1 MAITKNSNTDKTKER
16 ELGKLIREAKR
27 PLWWV
32 AIFSFAA
39 NMLMLIMPIYT
50 LQVLDR
56 VIMSF
61 NFNTLVMLT
70 IVALGGLVFYAIFS
84 GIRSVVLARLSDWLQ
99 TVLSPRLMAVAVE
112 NSAIGVPASASQF
125 QRELGNLRAFI
136 AGQGVS
142 SLFDA
147 PWSIIFII
155 TIYLINPLLGLLSL
169 VGAIM
174 LLGFGVAV
182 ELSTKKPVDDAT
194 ELSNRNMQFAE
205 ATSRNAD
212 AVEAMGMLPTISE
225 LWKAQSERMQELTS
239 LAGNR
244 SNLLVSMSRFVRMS
258 LQIGIIGIGA
268 WLALHN
274 ELTVGGMIGASILMG
289 RALAPFESAI
299 GTWKQL
305 IQARDSY
312 HRIDAALTDVP
323 NLRGTMEM
331 PEPGGTLTVEQLMY
345 KPPNGANA
353 IIKNISFSLKAHESL
368 GLIGPSAA
376 GKSTLAR
383 LLMGILP
390 PSHGSVRLDGVD
402 IFHWNR
408 SDLGKYVGY
417 LPQNVE
423 LFPGTIRSNIAR
435 MEADP
440 NDEEVIAAAKFAG
453 CHEMIL
459 RLPQGYETEF
469 SPAMLS
475 LSPGQRQRVGLAR
488 ALYKKPSFVVLDE
501 PNINLDGEGEMA
513 LREAIIRMRDAGIT
527 FILVAHKPSIVTHVD
542 KILMLQDGMIKD
554 FGPRDEVLGKYTQP
568 APAKG
573 KAQKPKKVI
582 DAGKKNDG

>member
-1 MAITKNSNTDKTKER
+1 MSIAQQSNKDETTER
-16 ELGKLIREAKR
+16 ELGKLIRSASR

-39 NMLMLIMPIYT
+39 NMLMLVMPIYT

-56 VIMSF
+56 VIMSY
-61 NFNTLVMLT
+61 NFNTLIMLT
-70 IVALGGLVFYAIFS
+70 IVALGGLVFFAIFS
-84 GIRSVVLARLSDWLQ
+84 GLRGAVLSRLSDWLQ
-99 TVLSPRLMAVAVE
+99 ATLSPRLMGIAVE
-112 NSAIGVPASASQF
+112 NSAIGLPTSAGQF
-125 QRELGNLRAFI
+125 QRELHNLRSFI

-155 TIYLINPLLGLLSL
+155 TIYLINPILGIMSL
-169 VGAIM
+169 VGAFL
-174 LLGFGVAV
+174 LLGFGVVV
-182 ELSTKKPVDDAT
+182 EIATKKPVDDAT
-194 ELSNRNMQFAE
+194 ELNNRNTLFAD

-212 AVEAMGMLPTISE
+212 AVEAMGMLPTLTK
-225 LWKAQSERMQELTS
+225 LWEEYSGRVQDLTS

-244 SNLLVSMSRFVRMS
+244 SNLLVSISRFVRMS
-258 LQIGIIGIGA
+258 LQIGIIGIGG
-268 WLALHN
+268 WLALNN

-299 GTWKQL
+299 ATWKQL

-323 NLRGTMEM
+323 RLRGTMEM

-345 KPPNGANA
+345 RPPKSNTP
-353 IIKNISFSLKAHESL
+353 IIKGVSFALQAKESL
-368 GLIGPSAA
+368 GIIGPSAA

-390 PSHGSVRLDGVD
+390 PSHGNVRLDGVD

-408 SDLGKYVGY
+408 EDLGKYVGY

-423 LFPGTIRSNIAR
+423 LFPGTIRDNIAR
-435 MEADP
+435 MEANASDK
-440 NDEEVIAAAKFAG
+440 DVLEAAQFAG

-469 SPAMLS
+469 SPQMLS
-475 LSPGQRQRVGLAR
+475 LSPGQRQRIGLAR
-488 ALYKKPSFVVLDE
+488 ALYKNPSFVVLDE
-501 PNINLDGEGEMA
+501 PNINLDGEGEIA
-513 LREAIIRMRDAGIT
+513 LRDTILRMRDAGIT

-542 KILMLQDGMIKD
+542 KVLMLQEGVIKD
-554 FGPRDEVLGKYTQP
+554 FGAREEVLKKYTAQP
-568 APAKG
+568 QAKVVKKG
-573 KAQKPKKVI
+573 QK
-582 DAGKKNDG
+582 GE

>member
-1 MAITKNSNTDKTKER
+1 MALAKNSNADKTKER
-16 ELGKLIREAKR
+16 ELGKLIRQAKR

-32 AIFSFAA
+32 AAFSFAA
-39 NMLMLIMPIYT
+39 NMLMLAMPIYT

-56 VIMSF
+56 VIMSY

-70 IVALGGLVFYAIFS
+70 IVALGCLVFYAIFS
-84 GIRSVVLARLSDWLQ
+84 GLRSVVLSRLSDWLQ

-112 NSAIGVPASASQF
+112 NSAIGIPSSAGQF
-125 QRELGNLRAFI
+125 QRELGNLRGFI

-147 PWSIIFII
+147 PWSIIFIV
-155 TIYLINPLLGLLSL
+155 TIYLINPMLGLLSL
-169 VGAIM
+169 VGAVM
-174 LLGFGVAV
+174 LLAFGVAV

-194 ELSNRNMQFAE
+194 ELSNRNLLFAE

-212 AVEAMGMLPTISE
+212 AVEAMGMLPTISA
-225 LWKAQSERMQELTS
+225 LWKEQSERMQDLTS

-244 SNLLVSMSRFVRMS
+244 SNLLVSMSRFVRMA
-258 LQIGIIGIGA
+258 LQIGIIGIGG
-268 WLALHN
+268 WLALNN

-289 RALAPFESAI
+289 RALAPFETAI

-345 KPPNGANA
+345 KPPNSASP
-353 IIKNISFSLKAHESL
+353 IIKSVSFSLKAHESL

-408 SDLGKYVGY
+408 EDLGKYVGY

-423 LFPGTIRSNIAR
+423 LFPGTIRDNIAR
-435 MEADP
+435 MEKNASDT
-440 NDEEVIAAAKFAG
+440 DVIAAAQFAG

-469 SPAMLS
+469 SPTMLS

-488 ALYKKPSFVVLDE
+488 ALYKNPSFVVLDE

-513 LREAIIRMRDAGIT
+513 LRETIIRMRDAGIT
-527 FILVAHKPSIVTHVD
+527 FVLVAHKPSIVTHVD
-542 KILMLQDGMIKD
+542 KILMLQEGTIKD
-554 FGPRDEVLGKYTQP
+554 FGPRDKVLAKYTQSSKP
-568 APAKG
+568 KAVAPAAK
-573 KAQKPKKVI
+573 KAAK
-582 DAGKKNDG
+582 AGE